1 MNHSMSNKCG
11 EINQSIIIQEINQSI
26 NNNTG
31 DKSVN
36 NNTGDQK
43 EEDMWSQKK

>member
-1 MNHSMSNKCG
+1 MYHKVLDLDVT
-11 EINQSIIIQEINQSI
+11 QEINQSI

>member
-1 MNHSMSNKCG
+1 MKK
-11 EINQSIIIQEINQSI
+11 IQVRVTHEPFNEQQMWRDKSV